1 MRSPFSRRTDYAIRA
16 AVEIARHDGERV
28 KRHPIAA
35 AIDAPATV
43 VAQAL
48 ADLVRGGIVTAFAGR
63 TGGYVLSREAH
74 QLNIADVVAAV
85 EVEPEPRC
93 VLEER
98 GCADAAPC
106 ALHATLHDANEA
118 FTDRLRAQSL
128 ASLAG
133 LPTSRPRQARPPRTA
148 ARRPAAPEPG
158 PRPSLGGWL
167 DDGQPLA
174 GSAMRSATRPC
185 ARSFASAVSAATGS
199 PLVIASASRR
209 WASIIVCTV

>member
-48 ADLVRGGIVTAFAGR
+48 ADLVRGGIVHAYAGR
-63 TGGYVLSREAH
+63 TGGYVLSRPAH
-74 QLNIADVVAAV
+74 ELNVADVVAAV
-85 EVEPEPRC
+85 EVDPEPRC

-98 GCADAAPC
+98 GCDDAAPC
-106 ALHATLHDANEA
+106 ALHATLFEAHDA
-118 FTDRLRAQSL
+118 FTGRLAEHTL

-133 LPTSRPRQARPPRTA
+133 LEEPAADRPRRPRKI
-148 ARRPAAPEPG
+148 RPAAAPEPVASEPVASG

-167 DDGQPLA
+167 D
-174 GSAMRSATRPC
+174 
-185 ARSFASAVSAATGS
+185 
-199 PLVIASASRR
+199 
-209 WASIIVCTV
+209 